1 MGFRGVH
8 ECYPN
13 SPPDTSRT
21 PLIIDLLPLHRHQAA
36 NSHMYSHRNFASVQT
51 SAVVR
56 EMTQESEL
64 SLTTAGPNHKDP
76 ADAARWQQLCVTYV
90 VVVLLLLGTTHV
102 WLAYT
107 KRMKWDKIEWTYLS
121 RGRGRCSALVMAL
134 FRAAFAIIVISVNV
148 GLYFQVSDN
157 PLFPGGW
164 IIFATFTVWSWTLIG
179 VYMALAAFASLAD
192 VLKYQPTGL
201 AAHTFCCGMWVL
213 FEVMVSV
220 AVLITICVWLV
231 LLPAAYKFRGSD
243 MGLLSFFPFASHNF
257 NTAFMLFEAVTNR
270 LCITTPHLIFVFY
283 YGAAYAIFSWWWYSR
298 YHFFFYFFIDW
309 RYAFALIGY
318 TLLLSSLALYFFV
331 GRCLV
336 NCIKPSAYSSK
347 LFVDDL
353 TGDDEGGSSDDV
365 SGTDNDTD
373 DEVPSER

>member
-257 NTAFMLFEAVTNR
+257 NTVISARRSHLIRIHAVRGCHQSAVHHHAPLNFCVLLWSCVCDLLMVVVFSIPFLLLFFHRLEVR
-270 LCITTPHLIFVFY
+270 LCSDRIHFI
-283 YGAAYAIFSWWWYSR
+283 AIVTST
-298 YHFFFYFFIDW
+298 I
-309 RYAFALIGY
+309 
-318 TLLLSSLALYFFV
+318 LL
-331 GRCLV
+331 RR
-336 NCIKPSAYSSK
+336 PM
-347 LFVDDL
+347 
-353 TGDDEGGSSDDV
+353 
-365 SGTDNDTD
+365 SG
-373 DEVPSER
+373 ELH